1 MAKLRNIS
9 SSYPRPAAI
18 EVGPRRHLVLDGG
31 DWRRLIDAIPT
42 DTVRDLRGRA
52 LIATLTY
59 SFARITA
66 GLRMRVEDRRPHGA
80 GWELRLREKGGK
92 QHVIQC
98 HHALAE
104 LLHAY
109 ICHCRL
115 LVRSA
120 RVRCS

>member
-1 MAKLRNIS
+1 MR
-9 SSYPRPAAI
+9 Y
-18 EVGPRRHLVLDGG
+18 
-31 DWRRLIDAIPT
+31 RLTHRAG
-42 DTVRDLRGRA
+42 LRGRA

-92 QHVIQC
+92 QHVIPC
-98 HHALAE
+98 HHAPAE

-109 ICHCRL
+109 I
-115 LVRSA
+115 A
-120 RVRCS
+120 TAGYW

>member
-1 MAKLRNIS
+1 MR
-9 SSYPRPAAI
+9 Y
-18 EVGPRRHLVLDGG
+18 
-31 DWRRLIDAIPT
+31 RLTHRA
-42 DTVRDLRGRA
+42 DLRGRA

-120 RVRCS
+120 RVRCSAFPRVGRLTCYPRSP